1 MSGFGDL
8 PEPFGDP
15 GRARVA
21 VIPVPY
27 DGTSTWLKGADR
39 GPAAIIDASAHLELY
54 DIQTAGEPYRLGIL
68 TDEPVLE
75 GSSPEAMVRAVEQ
88 RVSAHL
94 QAGRFPVVLGGEH
107 SVSIG
112 AMRAAAARHP
122 GLCFLQLDAHTDLRP
137 EYGGSP
143 FSHASVMA
151 RARELG
157 PIVQVGIRSLD
168 AAERASLDPR
178 RVFYAERLRR
188 GWAREVVRRLSPK
201 VYLTLD
207 LDVLDPA
214 FMPSTGTPE
223 PGGLDWYQV
232 LSILRLVCRRR
243 EVVGFDLVE
252 LAPGENRAPDFLA
265 AKLVY
270 KLLAY
275 LQAYQP
281 AFRPVSQP
289 ASRPPCR
296 SQGENA

>member
-1 MSGFGDL
+1 MTGFGDL

-15 GRARVA
+15 ARARVA
-21 VIPVPY
+21 IVPVPY

-39 GPAAIIDASAHLELY
+39 GPAAILEASAHLELY
-54 DIQTAGEPYRLGIL
+54 DIETSSEPYRRGIL
-68 TDEPVLE
+68 TDAPVTE
-75 GSSPEAMVRAVEQ
+75 AGSPEQMALAVEE
-88 RVSAHL
+88 RVSGHL
-94 QAGRFPVVLGGEH
+94 AAGRFPVVLGGEH

-112 AMRAAAARHP
+112 AMRAAAARYP
-122 GLCFLQLDAHTDLRP
+122 DLSFLQLDAHTDLRP
-137 EYGGSP
+137 EYEGSRYN
-143 FSHASVMA
+143 HACVMA

-168 AAERASLDPR
+168 VSGARGPGPAARVLRRGPGARA
-178 RVFYAERLRR
+178 RR
-188 GWAREVVRRLSPK
+188 GWAREVVRRLSRR

-232 LSILRLVCRRR
+232 LELLRQLCRRR
-243 EVVGFDLVE
+243 ELVGFDLVE
-252 LAPGENRAPDFLA
+252 LAPSDNRAPDFLA

-275 LQAYQP
+275 R
-281 AFRPVSQP
+281 F
-289 ASRPPCR
+289 
-296 SQGENA
+296 QGDKS